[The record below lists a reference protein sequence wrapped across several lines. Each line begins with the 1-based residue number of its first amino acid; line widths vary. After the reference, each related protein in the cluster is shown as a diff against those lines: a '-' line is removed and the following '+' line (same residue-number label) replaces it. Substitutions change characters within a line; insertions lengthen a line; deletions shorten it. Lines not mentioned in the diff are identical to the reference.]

1 MHVTVVWNMHVSGNK
16 DECHTHVAYAFHACN
31 APCIFSNMRKEMQRC
46 IRDVYLLTLKKSQ
59 LSCCNFYVCM
69 LKFWGKLS

>member
-46 IRDVYLLTLKKSQ
+46 IRDVCILIDTKKITIIMLQLLCL
-59 LSCCNFYVCM
+59 YA
-69 LKFWGKLS
+69 